1 MQPSP
6 PTVLISLSRFSQ
18 GGLVAH
24 STTGDQ
30 IGVRVCPWRDT
41 FNLYV
46 EIYLQEVTLTE
57 QSVASAV
64 DAAIYPMPVLPPHGQ
79 RRLIRESAGLS
90 INALARVV
98 GTTRFSIR
106 NWELG
111 VSEPSARFDLRY
123 RRALAAM
130 QAA

>member
-1 MQPSP
+1 M
-6 PTVLISLSRFSQ
+6 
-18 GGLVAH
+18 
-24 STTGDQ
+24 
-30 IGVRVCPWRDT
+30 
-41 FNLYV
+41 
-46 EIYLQEVTLTE
+46 TE

-64 DAAIYPMPVLPPHGQ
+64 ETAIYPMPVLPTHHQ

-98 GTTRFSIR
+98 GTTRFSVR
-106 NWELG
+106 NWESG
-111 VSEPSARFDLRY
+111 VTEPSARFDLTY

>member
-1 MQPSP
+1 MR
-6 PTVLISLSRFSQ
+6 VRIRLS
-18 GGLVAH
+18 
-24 STTGDQ
+24 
-30 IGVRVCPWRDT
+30 RDT

-46 EIYLQEVTLTE
+46 EIHLQEVPLTE
-57 QSVASAV
+57 QSVAKAV
-64 DAAIYPMPVLPPHGQ
+64 DTAVYPMPVLPPHDQ

-98 GTTRFSIR
+98 GTTRFSVR
-106 NWELG
+106 NWESG
-111 VSEPSARFDLRY
+111 VSEPSARFDLTY

>member
-6 PTVLISLSRFSQ
+6 PTVLISQSRFSQ
-18 GGLVAH
+18 GGLVAY

-30 IGVRVCPWRDT
+30 IEVRVCPWRDT

-64 DAAIYPMPVLPPHGQ
+64 ETAIYPMPVLPTHHQ

-106 NWELG
+106 NWESG
-111 VSEPSARFDLRY
+111 ITEPSARFDLTY

>member
-1 MQPSP
+1 M
-6 PTVLISLSRFSQ
+6 T
-18 GGLVAH
+18 A
-24 STTGDQ
+24 
-30 IGVRVCPWRDT
+30 
-41 FNLYV
+41 
-46 EIYLQEVTLTE
+46 

-64 DAAIYPMPVLPPHGQ
+64 ETAIYPMPVLPTHHQ

-98 GTTRFSIR
+98 GTTRFSVR
-106 NWELG
+106 NWESG
-111 VSEPSARFDLRY
+111 VTEPSARFDLTY